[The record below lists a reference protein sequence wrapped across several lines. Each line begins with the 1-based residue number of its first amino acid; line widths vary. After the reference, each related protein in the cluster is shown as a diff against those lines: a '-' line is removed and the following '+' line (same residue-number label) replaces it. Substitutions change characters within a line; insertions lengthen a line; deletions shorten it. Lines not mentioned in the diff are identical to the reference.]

1 MTSIMNSCSPL
12 MEEQKAFKYSGRSNL
27 EAPTRGCPHCSPPWC
42 VHRVTTSS
50 SYALVQT
57 APWLSGYRSP
67 ELAEYSAIGATRS
80 SGKSECGCRAALAG
94 AFSSSRASL
103 LWLLRGRG
111 WERLGLWARRA
122 ALFYEGRCLM
132 ILSLETR
139 RRHRLLENVLGFMLL
154 RLRAQRLRV
163 CVEVDLSAQIMHILL
178 YMKAP
183 ATSTLIFLSVGH
195 SANFITLQ
203 FINMVY
209 IYLGF
214 TLFSKHDG
222 TS

>member
-1 MTSIMNSCSPL
+1 M
-12 MEEQKAFKYSGRSNL
+12 
-27 EAPTRGCPHCSPPWC
+27 
-42 VHRVTTSS
+42 
-50 SYALVQT
+50 
-57 APWLSGYRSP
+57 
-67 ELAEYSAIGATRS
+67 
-80 SGKSECGCRAALAG
+80 
-94 AFSSSRASL
+94 
-103 LWLLRGRG
+103 
-111 WERLGLWARRA
+111 
-122 ALFYEGRCLM
+122 
-132 ILSLETR
+132 
-139 RRHRLLENVLGFMLL
+139 ENVLGFMLL

-163 CVEVDLSAQIMHILL
+163 SVEVDLSAQIIHILP